1 MNVTDLKTLKCTI
14 TPDVRA
20 TQLESDKVND
30 YFAKRISFQN
40 MTAAFFVCIIAN
52 RAAQPPRTQGAEYA
66 PSHTSRTRRCE
77 RDTPVV
83 QTQHGAY
90 KKCVSQS
97 RHIPLSIRQDR

>member
-1 MNVTDLKTLKCTI
+1 MFERRSLNRILRQTD
-14 TPDVRA
+14 
-20 TQLESDKVND
+20 QLPKHD
-30 YFAKRISFQN
+30 R
-40 MTAAFFVCIIAN
+40 CLLRLAN

-77 RDTPVV
+77 RDAPVV
-83 QTQHGAY
+83 QTKHGAY